1 MVQRAEAMRDFEPLA
16 GGVDGCDGS
25 LLKDLRAPAR
35 HPFPAARTRSPL
47 HDAPADLPNAHRVH
61 VRPEAGRL
69 RPVAPE
75 RELRQKLR
83 NAVHELLLLSAMF
96 GALTVVASIVY
107 GKDAIKWLAVVGLAA
122 VVFRPRVRPAWTLT
136 MFGAVPLPR
145 WAAPQLHEVVATLA
159 LRAQLPGPPA
169 LFYMPTS
176 VANAFAVGS
185 RDDAV
190 VAVTEGMLR
199 RLPPRQIVAVLAHE
213 IGHVRAG
220 DTTVMALSDVIGR
233 LVHAMSWVGMFG
245 VVLAAPAASH
255 GDARLLVV
263 SATLAALPTAV
274 TLLQLAL
281 SRTREFDADL
291 EGAALTGDPEGLAAA
306 LETLDRLEGSLWE
319 RALGQR
325 RTLPDPLLIRT
336 HPTSAERARRLRE
349 LLHPGIRAFTGER

>member
-1 MVQRAEAMRDFEPLA
+1 MPTVITHR
-16 GGVDGCDGS
+16 
-25 LLKDLRAPAR
+25 
-35 HPFPAARTRSPL
+35 PL
-47 HDAPADLPNAHRVH
+47 HNDHRGMY
-61 VRPEAGRL
+61 VRPE
-69 RPVAPE
+69 VATLPPLDRE
-75 RELRQKLR
+75 REARQKLR
-83 NAVHELLLLSAMF
+83 NAAHETLLLGAMF

-107 GKDAIKWLAVVGLAA
+107 GKDAVKWLVVLGLAT
-122 VVFRPRVRPAWTLT
+122 VMFRPKVPPAWILS

-145 WAAPQLHEVVATLA
+145 WAAPQLHDVVATLA
-159 LRAQLPGPPA
+159 RRAQLPRPPT
-169 LFYMPTS
+169 LFYVPTR

-185 RDDAV
+185 RDDAA
-190 VAVTEGMLR
+190 VAVTDGLLR

-220 DTTVMALSDVIGR
+220 DTIVMALSDLIVR

-245 VVLAAPAASH
+245 VVAAAPAATH

-291 EGAALTGDPEGLAAA
+291 EGAALSGDPEGLAAA

-319 RALGQR
+319 RGLAQR
-325 RTLPDPLLIRT
+325 KTLPDPLLVRT

-349 LLHPGIRAFTGER
+349 LLHPPIPAFAGEP

>member
-1 MVQRAEAMRDFEPLA
+1 MATVITHR
-16 GGVDGCDGS
+16 
-25 LLKDLRAPAR
+25 
-35 HPFPAARTRSPL
+35 PL
-47 HDAPADLPNAHRVH
+47 HHGQPGMY
-61 VRPEAGRL
+61 VRPE
-69 RPVAPE
+69 VASLPPLDRE
-75 RELRQKLR
+75 REQRQKLR
-83 NAVHELLLLSAMF
+83 NAVHETLLLGAMF

-107 GKDAIKWLAVVGLAA
+107 GKDGVKWLAVLGLVG
-122 VVFRPRVRPAWTLT
+122 VMFRPRVPPAWILS

-159 LRAQLPGPPA
+159 RRAHLPRPPA
-169 LFYMPTS
+169 LFYIPTS

-190 VAVTEGMLR
+190 IAVTEGLLR

-220 DTTVMALSDVIGR
+220 DTSVMALSDIIVR

-245 VVLAAPAASH
+245 IVLSAPAASH
-255 GDARLLVV
+255 GDARLLIV
-263 SATLAALPTAV
+263 SVTLAALPTAV

-291 EGAALTGDPEGLAAA
+291 EGAALSGDPVGLAAA

-325 RTLPDPLLIRT
+325 KTLPDPLLVRT

-349 LLHPGIRAFTGER
+349 LVHPPIRAFAGER

>member
-1 MVQRAEAMRDFEPLA
+1 M
-16 GGVDGCDGS
+16 S
-25 LLKDLRAPAR
+25 
-35 HPFPAARTRSPL
+35 RTPTMS
-47 HDAPADLPNAHRVH
+47 ASAVGPADLSSDTHRIH
-61 VRPEAGRL
+61 ARPDAGRL
-69 RPVAPE
+69 CAVDPE
-75 RELRQKLR
+75 RERRQKLR
-83 NAVHELLLLSAMF
+83 NAVHELLLLGAMA
-96 GALTVVASIVY
+96 GALTVVASVVY
-107 GKDAIKWLAVVGLAA
+107 GKDAVKWLAVLGLAT
-122 VVFRPRVRPAWTLT
+122 VVSRPRVPPAWILS

-159 LRAQLPGPPA
+159 QRAQLPRPPA
-169 LFYMPTS
+169 LFYMPTG

-190 VAVTEGMLR
+190 VAVTEGLLR

-220 DTTVMALSDVIGR
+220 DTTVMALSDVIVR

-245 VVLAAPAASH
+245 IVLAVPAASH
-255 GDARLLVV
+255 GDARLLIA
-263 SATLAALPTAV
+263 SATLAALPTAA

-291 EGAALTGDPEGLAAA
+291 EGAALSGDPEGLAAA

-325 RTLPDPLLIRT
+325 RTLPDPLLVRT

-349 LLHPGIRAFTGER
+349 LVHPRSRAFTGAR

>member
-1 MVQRAEAMRDFEPLA
+1 MLDIRDAGAPPGHRYTVRGVEAPVPGQLY
-16 GGVDGCDGS
+16 
-25 LLKDLRAPAR
+25 
-35 HPFPAARTRSPL
+35 
-47 HDAPADLPNAHRVH
+47 
-61 VRPEAGRL
+61 VRPEATRL
-69 RPVAPE
+69 RPVDRD

-83 NAVHELLLLSAMF
+83 NAVQEIVLITAVVS
-96 GALTVVASIVY
+96 ALTVVASIVY
-107 GKDAIKWLAVVGLAA
+107 GKDALKWLAVLGLAT
-122 VVFRPRVRPAWTLT
+122 VLFRPRVPPAWILS

-145 WAAPQLHEVVATLA
+145 WAAPELHEVIATLA
-159 LRAQLPGPPA
+159 RRAQLPRPPA
-169 LFYMPTS
+169 LFYMPTGI
-176 VANAFAVGS
+176 ANAFAVGS

-190 VAVTEGMLR
+190 VAVTEGLLR

-220 DTTVMALSDVIGR
+220 DTTVMTLSDVIVR
-233 LVHAMSWVGMFG
+233 LVHAMSWVGVFG
-245 VVLAAPAASH
+245 VVLSAPAASH
-255 GDARLLVV
+255 GDVRFLIV

-291 EGAALTGDPEGLAAA
+291 EGAALSGDPEGLAAA

-325 RTLPDPLLIRT
+325 RTLPDPLLVRT

-349 LLHPGIRAFTGER
+349 LVDPPITSMHR